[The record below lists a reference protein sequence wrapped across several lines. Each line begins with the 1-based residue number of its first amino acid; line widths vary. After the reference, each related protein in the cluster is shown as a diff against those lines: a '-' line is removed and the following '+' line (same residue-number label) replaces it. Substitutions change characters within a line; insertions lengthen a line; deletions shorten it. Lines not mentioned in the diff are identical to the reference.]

1 MTQQAFAFLSL
12 FGVPV
17 AIIGLL
23 LLAHRL
29 IPPAIWKTFTVQTLA
44 TLAFVG
50 CIAVPFAILRIDS
63 QGEYFDDDAALV
75 VPAFGLPQGVTIKRL
90 GDKSLQLGDC
100 WRNAVNWRSEVTF
113 PNADAFYQWY
123 YGKGFRQ
130 GIVDQVAGYF
140 GQSPARVRI
149 APGAL
154 DLSARDPQ
162 HVLSDE
168 HGSYERNV
176 RILKYY
182 KPFVCTAIDRGFDG
196 SITLRRCDPVAKDG
210 DMGNA
215 GQVILRPD
223 ASKQT
228 LEGRIFYARGPSTC
242 TNPLRRGLN
251 NALGLPH
258 PEGGKPDTRITGSLP
273 IW

>member
-1 MTQQAFAFLSL
+1 MSQQAFALLSL

-23 LLAHRL
+23 LLAQRL
-29 IPPAIWKTFTVQTLA
+29 TPPAIWKTFLVQTLA

-63 QGEYFDDDAALV
+63 QGKYFDDDAALV
-75 VPAFGLPQGVTIKRL
+75 IPAFGLPQGVTIKRQ
-90 GDKSLQLGDC
+90 GDKSLRLGDC
-100 WRNAVNWRSEVTF
+100 WRNSVNWRSEVTF

-140 GQSPARVRI
+140 GHPSSQVRV

-154 DLSARDPQ
+154 DLQAREAQ
-162 HVLSDE
+162 YALSNQP
-168 HGSYERNV
+168 GSYERNV
-176 RILKYY
+176 RILPFDR
-182 KPFVCTAIDRGFDG
+182 PFVCTAIERGKDG
-196 SITLRRCDPVAKDG
+196 SISLRRCDPIAEGG
-210 DMGNA
+210 DAGNA

-223 ASKQT
+223 VQKQT
-228 LEGRIFYARGPSTC
+228 LEGRIYLASGPSYC
-242 TNPLRRGLN
+242 TNPLRRAVN
-251 NALGLPH
+251 TALGLPH
-258 PEGGKPDTRITGSLP
+258 PAGAEPNNLP
-273 IW
+273 VM